1 MPGDRVEDTDFAVG
15 VLKGGCHMLSFAELG
30 NSHMNRAPFSASKS
44 IPSLEVRNSE
54 KGVRPR
60 FAFEANRA

>member
-1 MPGDRVEDTDFAVG
+1 
-15 VLKGGCHMLSFAELG
+15 MLSSAELG
-30 NSHMNRAPFSASKS
+30 NSHMNKAPFSVPKS

-60 FAFEANRA
+60 FAFESNHV